1 MELNHRKLSMRGLRT
16 FCAAARH
23 RTLRQAADELY
34 VTPSAVSH
42 QLKALEGELG
52 MKLFQRDGRTLVLTE
67 AGETLYDSIQEP
79 MLRIEAAAG
88 EVRARY
94 SRASLSVSVQPF
106 FASELLMPALTEF
119 QEAHPD
125 VDLVL
130 DAGDVSKQLLPAN
143 ADVAIRLFATPP
155 ADADS
160 TRLFPLSLVP
170 ACSPALRKRL
180 EGDPQRSSAPF
191 PVVVHKERPDAWK
204 QWAAQSGIV
213 LPMTGSVVRLDAMS
227 SIVQAAERGL
237 GVALVP
243 LQLTAAA
250 FREGRLVRLFDHAL
264 ETSDAYYIVCRDT
277 PTEREDVRRF
287 RDWAL
292 ARFGEPSANR

>member
-1 MELNHRKLSMRGLRT
+1 MELNHRTLSMRGLRT

-52 MKLFQRDGRTLVLTE
+52 LKLFQRDGRTLVLTE

-88 EVRARY
+88 EVRARF
-94 SRASLSVSVQPF
+94 SRASLRVSVQPF

-125 VDLVL
+125 VDLAL

-143 ADVAIRLFATPP
+143 ADVAIRLFETPP

-170 ACSPALRKRL
+170 ACSPALQERL
-180 EGDPQRSSAPF
+180 ERDPQRTAAPF

-204 QWAAQSGIV
+204 LWAAQSGIV
-213 LPMTGSVVRLDAMS
+213 LPMTGSVIRLDAMS

-250 FREGRLVRLFDHAL
+250 FREGRLVRLFEHAL

-277 PTEREDVRRF
+277 PAQREDVRRF

-292 ARFGEPSANR
+292 RRFGETAANR